1 VLDHIRHVLHIV
13 PNPPI
18 IFYKSR
24 GGLGL
29 DSGYS
34 FEQLFMSTV
43 VQVDFLVCSSHN
55 DSPPFLE

>member
-1 VLDHIRHVLHIV
+1 VLHIV

-18 IFYKSR
+18 IFDKSC

>member
-1 VLDHIRHVLHIV
+1 MLDHIRHVLHIV

-18 IFYKSR
+18 IFDKSR

-34 FEQLFMSTV
+34 FEQLLMSTV
-43 VQVDFLVCSSHN
+43 VQG
-55 DSPPFLE
+55 